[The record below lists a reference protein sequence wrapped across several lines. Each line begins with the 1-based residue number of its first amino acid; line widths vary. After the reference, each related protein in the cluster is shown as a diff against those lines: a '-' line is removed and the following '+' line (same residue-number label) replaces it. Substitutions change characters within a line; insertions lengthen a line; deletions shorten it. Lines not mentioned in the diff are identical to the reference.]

1 MTDRKL
7 LQAKIEESGLPKT
20 FIAKRLGLSRYGLA
34 KKIDGQ
40 SDFKSEEILTL
51 CEVLN
56 IKTLTER
63 EKIFFVK
70 KVD

>member
-1 MTDRKL
+1 MTNTEL
-7 LQAKIEESGLPKT
+7 LNAKINESGIKRGA
-20 FIAKRLGLSRYGLA
+20 IAERLGLSRYGLA
-34 KKIDGQ
+34 KKINGKN
-40 SDFKSEEILTL
+40 DFKSEEILTL
-51 CEVLN
+51 CELLN

>member
-1 MTDRKL
+1 MTNTEL
-7 LQAKIEESGLPKT
+7 LNAKINESGIKKGV
-20 FIAKRLGLSRYGLA
+20 IAERLGLSRYGLA
-34 KKIDGQ
+34 KKIDGTN
-40 SDFKSEEILTL
+40 DFKSEEILTL
-51 CEVLN
+51 CELLN